1 MYPCTP
7 ALTVSFRRAARALAL
22 GAAIATPVLLSAPAA
37 ASGETNLQETAPL
50 VWVLV
55 AIGVGGAFITF
66 TILVY
71 ALWKFRDPT
80 TRGRRYG

>member
-1 MYPCTP
+1 MYRATP
-7 ALTVSFRRAARALAL
+7 APTVSFRRAARALAI
-22 GAAIATPVLLSAPAA
+22 GASLAAPLLLAAPAA

-50 VWVLV
+50 VWVMV
-55 AIGVGGAFITF
+55 ALGIGGAFITF

-71 ALWKFRDPT
+71 ALWKFRDPS

>member
-1 MYPCTP
+1 MYRLTP
-7 ALTVSFRRAARALAL
+7 GMLVSLRGAARALAF
-22 GAAIATPVLLSAPAA
+22 GAAAATPILLAAPAA

-66 TILVY
+66 SILVY
-71 ALWKFRDPT
+71 ALWKFRDPA

>member
-1 MYPCTP
+1 MYRVTP
-7 ALTVSFRRAARALAL
+7 AFPVSLRRAARALAL
-22 GAAIATPVLLSAPAA
+22 GASVAAPLLLAAPAA

-50 VWVLV
+50 VWVMV

-66 TILVY
+66 SILVY
-71 ALWKFRDPT
+71 ALWKFRDPK